1 MIRTCFE
8 YVIVNEINSF
18 ILQFSLNV
26 LFSDKI
32 YWNDI
37 FDVLLYVFLFIFFV
51 IIDNKIWMF
60 KELEQI
66 IIQKNIF

>member
-18 ILQFSLNV
+18 ILQFKLNV

-66 IIQKNIF
+66 MIQKNIV

>member
-18 ILQFSLNV
+18 ILQFKLNV

>member
-18 ILQFSLNV
+18 ILQFKLNV

-66 IIQKNIF
+66 MIQKNIF

>member
-18 ILQFSLNV
+18 ILQFKLNV
-26 LFSDKI
+26 LFSEKI

-37 FDVLLYVFLFIFFV
+37 FDVLLYVVLFMFFV